1 MSDKLKDIIKELLI
15 SDKIIIGFY
24 QDIVDEWEINR
35 IWDTGKF
42 YGVEVFYFEN
52 NKKYSLTQFFDKYR
66 IEAILRDYKL
76 KELGI

>member
-1 MSDKLKDIIKELLI
+1 MMVEVKDIIKELLI
-15 SDKIIIGFY
+15 SDKIKIGFY
-24 QDIVDEWEINR
+24 QEAVEWEIHR
-35 IWDTGKF
+35 IWVTGKF

-52 NKKYSLTQFFDKYR
+52 NKKYSLTQLFDKYR